1 MVLWKQNGRNMNGRY
16 DYEKCV
22 GLKVK
27 PRQGD
32 AIFFYNLFPNGTI
45 DQVSVP
51 DNQKPHLRHKM
62 FDLSQNFGF
71 VVADIS
77 TWKLSCYQG

>member
-1 MVLWKQNGRNMNGRY
+1 
-16 DYEKCV
+16 
-22 GLKVK
+22 
-27 PRQGD
+27 
-32 AIFFYNLFPNGTI
+32 LFPNGTI